1 MNFDRLSR
9 CMLVATLVAPAGA
22 AAQGFGLNEIGSC
35 AVARGF
41 AVTSVPCNDP
51 SEIYWN
57 PAATTGLQGWGLYVG
72 AAGVQ
77 VNGGFNED
85 STSRSFPGDA
95 PVKFPPHI
103 FLNYTPRGSK
113 WAVGIGSYVPYGLVS
128 QWKPD
133 FPGRFESQKASL
145 QSDYI
150 QPNFAYRFAPGWSIG
165 GGPVF
170 GISNV
175 ELRQGIDLSPVP
187 VPGAGGL
194 TFGQLLGIPAGT
206 QFASADLKGN
216 ATAWGFNV
224 GVHGKIGADW
234 QVGARYLSE
243 LKFKYN
249 NADVRFTQQQTNL
262 VLAANNPLNVA
273 FPGLFPAGTPI
284 DALISPQFAPG
295 ATFSEGQHVNT
306 EIDHPAQVQAGVGYT
321 GFTNTTISVDYAW
334 IDYKSFKSLDV
345 NFDGPAGAAGLSHTL
360 LEDYKSS
367 NSVRFGVE
375 HAFAAGFRGRVGFDW
390 IGSPAPDE
398 TVTPLLPDMDRRNYT
413 LGIGLPLGASYTLD
427 AGFLHVDTSG
437 RRGRII
443 ARTAGSPQESE
454 TAAELNSGFYTLNA
468 NVFSLSLKVNF

>member
-1 MNFDRLSR
+1 MNLDRLSR
-9 CMLVATLVAPAGA
+9 CLLLAVLVTPAA
-22 AAQGFGLNEIGSC
+22 AEAQGFGLNEIGSC

-72 AAGVQ
+72 AAAVQ
-77 VNGGFNED
+77 VNGGFNAD
-85 STSRSFPGDA
+85 STGRSFPGDV

-103 FLNYTPRGSK
+103 FLNYTPKGAK

-133 FPGRFESQKASL
+133 FPGRFESQRASL
-145 QSDYI
+145 SSDYI

-170 GISNV
+170 GVSHV
-175 ELRQGIDLSPVP
+175 ELRQAIDLAAAP
-187 VPGAGGL
+187 VPGGGGV
-194 TFGQLLGIPAGT
+194 TFGQLGIPAGT
-206 QFASADLKGN
+206 QFATAELKGD

-224 GVHGKIGADW
+224 GIHGKVGADW

-249 NADVRFTQQQTNL
+249 DADVQFTQQLTNL
-262 VLAANNPLNVA
+262 VLAAGNPFGA
-273 FPGLFPAGTPI
+273 PAGTPL
-284 DALISPQFAPG
+284 DALLSAEFAPG
-295 ATFSEGQHVNT
+295 QALSTAQHVNT
-306 EIDHPAQVQAGVGYT
+306 EIDHPAQFQAGIGYT
-321 GFTNTTISVDYAW
+321 GLTNTTITVDYAW
-334 IDYKSFKSLDV
+334 IDYKSFKTLDV
-345 NFDGPAGAAGLSHTL
+345 DFVGPANDAGLSRQL
-360 LEDYKSS
+360 IEDYKSA

-398 TVTPLLPDMDRRNYT
+398 TVTPLLPDMGRRNYT
-413 LGIGLPLGASYTLD
+413 IGIGLPLGASYTLD
-427 AGFLHVDTSG
+427 AGYLHVDTGG

-443 ARTAGSPQESE
+443 ARTVGSPAESE
-454 TAAELNSGFYTLNA
+454 TADELNSGFYTLNA